1 MEISRRARP
10 TVPRREMERW
20 RTSTRACFVQTG
32 PPRPR
37 PMTTLLWLRNDLRL
51 HDHEALSDALAG
63 AGAGAG
69 GRLVALY
76 CVDPRQFGETR
87 WGFAKAGAFRAQF
100 LVESLADLRASM
112 RARGGDLVVRVGAP
126 ADVIPETA
134 RTTGAGAV
142 YVHAEP
148 MREEADDEAA
158 VRAALPRGVPVHV
171 RWGHTLFHIDDL
183 PMAVDALPRVF
194 TEWRK
199 QTEARSRVRP
209 EIPAPDALPPLPDGL
224 DPGDLPTVEALGLV
238 PVEADPRAVMVFA
251 GGETAALARLDAYLW
266 TGDHLKRYKE
276 TRNGLLGADYSTKF
290 SPYLALGCLSPRH
303 VYWQTQRYE
312 AERVKNDSTYWLTF
326 ELLWRDYF
334 RFYGVRHGDR
344 LFHLHGP
351 KQERV
356 DWSDDRDAFE
366 AWAAGETG
374 IPFVDAAMREMNRT
388 GYLSNRMRQNVASF
402 LTKNLSV
409 DWRLGAAWF
418 ESLLVDYDVTSNWG
432 NWAYNAGVGA
442 DPRDRYFNLAVQA
455 KQYDPHGD
463 YVRHWIPELASLP
476 DAHIHAP
483 EALPKAALQR
493 YGVQLG
499 HSYPHAIVDLDAST
513 AALRGDSPRK
523 AASQG
528 RSGRRGS
535 HRNG

>member
-1 MEISRRARP
+1 
-10 TVPRREMERW
+10 
-20 RTSTRACFVQTG
+20 
-32 PPRPR
+32 
-37 PMTTLLWLRNDLRL
+37 MTTLLWLRNDLRL
-51 HDHEALSDALAG
+51 HDHEALSDALAD
-63 AGAGAG
+63 AGPD

-76 CVDPRQFGETR
+76 CVDPRAFADTR
-87 WGFAKAGAFRAQF
+87 WGFPKAGAFRAQF
-100 LVESLADLRASM
+100 LVEALADLRASM

-126 ADVIPETA
+126 ADVIPEIVA
-134 RTTGAGAV
+134 AHGIGSV
-142 YVHAEP
+142 SVHEEA
-148 MREEADDEAA
+148 MREELDDEAA
-158 VRAALPRGVPVHV
+158 VRDALPAGVPIHG

-183 PMAVDALPRVF
+183 PMRVDALPRVF

-199 QTEARSRVRP
+199 RTEAQSRVRP
-209 EIPAPDALPPLPDGL
+209 ELPAPERLPPLPDGL
-224 DPGDLPTVEALGLV
+224 DAGDIPTVEALGLV
-238 PVEADPRAVMVFA
+238 PVDADPRAVMVFH
-251 GGETAALARLDAYLW
+251 GGETAALRRLDAYLW
-266 TGDHLKRYKE
+266 EGDHLKRYKE

-290 SPYLALGCLSPRH
+290 SPFLALGCLSPRH

-312 AERVKNDSTYWLTF
+312 AERVRNESTYWLTF

-334 RFYGVRHGDR
+334 RFYGVHHGDR
-344 LFHLHGP
+344 LFYVHGP
-351 KQERV
+351 KGERV
-356 DWSDDRDAFE
+356 DWNHDREPFE

-374 IPFVDAAMREMNRT
+374 VPFVDAAMREMNGT
-388 GYLSNRMRQNVASF
+388 GYMSNRMRQNVASL

-418 ESLLVDYDVTSNWG
+418 ESQLVDYDVTSNWG

-455 KQYDPHGD
+455 RQYDPHGD
-463 YVRHWIPELASLP
+463 YVRHWVPELASLP

-499 HSYPHAIVDLDAST
+499 HSYPHPMIDLEASYD
-513 AALRGDSPRK
+513 ALRGGSAR
-523 AASQG
+523 ASASQG
-528 RSGRRGS
+528 RGGRRGS